1 MKVKSFA
8 NTNLSVEVGYPIILM
23 SNMDQFVD
31 IEFHFVSG
39 SPASDGGRQ
48 IRKAHGIS
56 DTMWQM
62 YRPLA
67 YR

>member
-1 MKVKSFA
+1 MTLTFLA
-8 NTNLSVEVGYPIILM
+8 NANVTRKNEAALPFYM
-23 SNMDQFVD
+23 SNDLFVD